1 MLGVGQVVPDPA
13 RARHRCEQ
21 PDLVE
26 RVDDERARLVGEGV
40 TALPMI
46 AGNLERLPGVA
57 EPVVTTSEEGDHLGR
72 DLRGAAHG
80 PSARS

>member
-1 MLGVGQVVPDPA
+1 
-13 RARHRCEQ
+13 
-21 PDLVE
+21 
-26 RVDDERARLVGEGV
+26 
-40 TALPMI
+40 MI